1 MFVAPAQAASTT
13 TINPG
18 ITRRANE
25 RPPLMP
31 AIIILLAVF
40 VESPTKIG
48 KTASVALIFSDATS
62 EATDI
67 AAE

>member
-1 MFVAPAQAASTT
+1 
-13 TINPG
+13 
-18 ITRRANE
+18 
-25 RPPLMP
+25 MP
-31 AIIILLAVF
+31 AIIILLIVF
-40 VESPTKIG
+40 VESPGKIG